1 MLPMLASTPAM
12 STADLG
18 LVMAIEAAAYSHPWT
33 RGNFVDSLAAG
44 YLARLACDAQGQCM
58 GYFVAMLGAGEM
70 HLLNLTVA
78 PPLQR
83 QGLGQT
89 LLRRLCAEG
98 RRLGATIL
106 WLEVRAS
113 NQAARL
119 LYANFGFTEVGLRR
133 AYYPVQTGPRED
145 AVVMSFPLEG
155 VQSAVD

>member
-12 STADLG
+12 TTADLG
-18 LVMAIEAAAYSHPWT
+18 LVMAIEATAYSHPWT

-44 YLARLACDAQGQCM
+44 YLARLGCDAQGRCM

-78 PPLQR
+78 PALQR
-83 QGLGQT
+83 QGLGRA

-98 RRLGATIL
+98 RLLGAAIL

-113 NQAARL
+113 NQAARR
-119 LYANFGFTEVGLRR
+119 LYAAFGFAEVGLRR
-133 AYYPVQTGPRED
+133 AYYPQHAGQRED
-145 AVVMSFPLEG
+145 AVVMSLPLEG
-155 VQSAVD
+155 IEHAVD